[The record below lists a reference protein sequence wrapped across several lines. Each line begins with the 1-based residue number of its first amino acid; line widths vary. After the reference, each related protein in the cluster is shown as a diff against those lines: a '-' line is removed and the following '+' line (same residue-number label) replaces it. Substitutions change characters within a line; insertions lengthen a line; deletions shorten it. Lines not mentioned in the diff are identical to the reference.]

1 MLHKLNLP
9 KQIIPKI
16 EEFATMLNLL
26 PCTVI
31 IHDLRD
37 WSVVYISK
45 RGLDGLQ
52 TSIEDI
58 TSITAQEYYKRYFN
72 ADDAQDYVPRIL
84 TLLENNNNEEIVTY
98 FQQVRFPRND
108 DWTWH
113 MSSTKIFMRDHTGKP
128 SMTITVA
135 IPLDAMHHM
144 NAKADRLLADNNFLR
159 KNFKQYSQLTK
170 REKEVL
176 ALVAHGKSAAYI
188 ANELFISVTT
198 AETHRK
204 NIKKKLNAGT
214 YELMQYARAF
224 DLI

>member
-1 MLHKLNLP
+1 MLNKVNLP

-16 EEFATMLNLL
+16 EEFATMHNLL
-26 PCTVI
+26 PCVVI

-37 WSVVYISK
+37 WLVLYMSK

-58 TSITAQEYYKRYFN
+58 ISITAQEYYKRYFN
-72 ADDAQDYVPRIL
+72 ADDAQDYVPKIL
-84 TLLENNNNEEIVTY
+84 TL
-98 FQQVRFPRND
+98 
-108 DWTWH
+108 
-113 MSSTKIFMRDHTGKP
+113 
-128 SMTITVA
+128 
-135 IPLDAMHHM
+135 
-144 NAKADRLLADNNFLR
+144 
-159 KNFKQYSQLTK
+159 
-170 REKEVL
+170 
-176 ALVAHGKSAAYI
+176 
-188 ANELFISVTT
+188 ISINT